1 MARTAIIMAFLLCL
15 VAGSAGAQEAP
26 SPVGMVKSVTGSA
39 HVERQGRR
47 LPATAGFVLMQGDR
61 ITTGSDGSL
70 GILLRDETALSLGS
84 STDTTV
90 EHFVFEPGDNK
101 AGMVLRVARGF
112 FCYLS
117 GKIAKLA
124 PGSVR
129 IETPVAT
136 LGVRGTHFVARIDP

>member
-1 MARTAIIMAFLLCL
+1 MARTAIIMALLLCWI
-15 VAGSAGAQEAP
+15 AGSAGAQETR

-39 HVERQGRR
+39 HVERDGRR
-47 LPATAGFVLMQGDR
+47 MPATAGFVLFQGDR
-61 ITTGSDGSL
+61 ITTGRDASL

-90 EHFVFEPGDNK
+90 ERFVFEPDENK
-101 AGMVLRVARGF
+101 VGMVLRVARGF
-112 FCYLS
+112 FGYIS

-136 LGVRGTHFVARIDP
+136 LGVRGTHFVARIEP